1 MPFWQRLIVVGVVLL
16 VTTVVARLID
26 RRIARRDLPPEAITR
41 YRVVRRS
48 VTTTIMF
55 VGLLSALL
63 VIPQVRAVAGGLL
76 ASSAVIG
83 IVVGFASQRTLGNF
97 VAGLLI
103 AFTQPVRLGDD
114 VVIENTEGT
123 VEEIGLI
130 YTFVRTENGDRLVIP
145 NEKLASD
152 TIRNSTI
159 RSREKVA
166 EISLQVPLGQDLGAV
181 VDRLRTIAGDGEVFV
196 SDLSGNATVI
206 VRVPAN
212 DRPSAERLER
222 ELRLRAY
229 ERAACRRRLRMTP
242 PPRGQRSQSD
252 AFLLERLRKR
262 RRQRVKNRRKRLGKL
277 VSGVLIGTVLF
288 LVVSSFTGAAV
299 WMNSCNLDSLNPVEV
314 GENSFIFAADGS
326 LLGSIPAERNRQPVG
341 LDQISAWAP
350 KATIAIE
357 DRRFYNHG
365 ALDWFGIVR
374 ALYADIQAGRVVQGG
389 STITQQLVR
398 NLYIKEKSQTL
409 GRKATEACLAIKL
422 AREKSKTWILNAYMN
437 QVYYGNHAYG
447 IEAAAQTY
455 FSKPARKLTLN
466 QSALLAGLP
475 QAPSVFDPFQRPAQ
489 AIARRDEVLRA
500 MLGNG
505 NITSSQYANAVAK
518 RNLHLKAG
526 RLYSRIREPYF
537 FSYVREELQRQYGA
551 NTVRSGGLKVY
562 TTIDPRLQ
570 RFALDAIKRTL
581 PYSTDPAAAIVS
593 INPSNGAIRAMTELS
608 PGNPKNQVN
617 FASSARRQP
626 GRRSRRSC

>member
-103 AFTQPVRLGDD
+103 AFTQPVRLGDE

-166 EISLQVPLGQDLGAV
+166 EISLQVPLGQDLAAV

-196 SDLSGNATVI
+196 SDLSGNPTV
-206 VRVPAN
+206 VVQVPAN
-212 DRPSAERLER
+212 DRLSAERLER

-229 ERAACRRRLRMTP
+229 E
-242 PPRGQRSQSD
+242 
-252 AFLLERLRKR
+252 
-262 RRQRVKNRRKRLGKL
+262 
-277 VSGVLIGTVLF
+277 
-288 LVVSSFTGAAV
+288 
-299 WMNSCNLDSLNPVEV
+299 
-314 GENSFIFAADGS
+314 
-326 LLGSIPAERNRQPVG
+326 
-341 LDQISAWAP
+341 
-350 KATIAIE
+350 
-357 DRRFYNHG
+357 
-365 ALDWFGIVR
+365 
-374 ALYADIQAGRVVQGG
+374 
-389 STITQQLVR
+389 
-398 NLYIKEKSQTL
+398 
-409 GRKATEACLAIKL
+409 
-422 AREKSKTWILNAYMN
+422 
-437 QVYYGNHAYG
+437 
-447 IEAAAQTY
+447 
-455 FSKPARKLTLN
+455 
-466 QSALLAGLP
+466 
-475 QAPSVFDPFQRPAQ
+475 
-489 AIARRDEVLRA
+489 VLRA
-500 MLGNG
+500 EGV
-505 NITSSQYANAVAK
+505 YA
-518 RNLHLKAG
+518 
-526 RLYSRIREPYF
+526 
-537 FSYVREELQRQYGA
+537 
-551 NTVRSGGLKVY
+551 
-562 TTIDPRLQ
+562 
-570 RFALDAIKRTL
+570 
-581 PYSTDPAAAIVS
+581 
-593 INPSNGAIRAMTELS
+593 
-608 PGNPKNQVN
+608 
-617 FASSARRQP
+617 
-626 GRRSRRSC
+626 